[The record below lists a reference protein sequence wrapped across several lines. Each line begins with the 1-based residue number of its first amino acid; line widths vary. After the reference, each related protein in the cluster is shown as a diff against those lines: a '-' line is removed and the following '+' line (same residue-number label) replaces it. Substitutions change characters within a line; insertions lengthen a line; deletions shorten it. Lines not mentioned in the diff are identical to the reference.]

1 MFSGHAVWEYFL
13 LKCYG
18 YKSMAYF
25 IVMMLIQNNTND
37 YNSWNVPLLV
47 KELRDGINQEEK
59 DDIQKTIPVPDIYKD
74 KYE

>member
-1 MFSGHAVWEYFL
+1 
-13 LKCYG
+13 
-18 YKSMAYF
+18 
-25 IVMMLIQNNTND
+25 MLIQNNTND